1 MLENNISISKVLQD
15 MGCTDGFINA
25 KDAKRYLSKVVG
37 IDSVGTSSDNWIHEL
52 GLGKKI

>member
-37 IDSVGTSSDNWIHEL
+37 IDSVGTSSDSWLHEL